1 MRLDTIARELVSH
14 GQDDKVID
22 FAAAGLYLPAV
33 QTVFATTLS
42 ALVSILAC
50 SLIPVG
56 AISAVRTLALT
67 AASGALVVRRP
78 LRVGNTRG
86 IHTVFS
92 ALRPCSALYVL
103 ALTTEQLTNTC
114 VSSEST
120 YEHGFYRRILYHA
133 AMTIVTIAAF
143 VRSRKPRNES
153 DKSFFVAAFALLTV
167 ALLPPPALAL
177 SGPLCQPP
185 TLSAAAE
192 RVLRAF
198 LFACVYTVLV
208 YSAAPISN
216 TLPDTLVCIARS
228 FTASVWVLGATI
240 YSLPIAGG
248 QICLVLYSSFVHAS
262 LQYEGIPP
270 SGDLESAGKRAN
282 SPVDRAED
290 PETDIVAAA
299 AALTRNTPTMV
310 QPLNGNGLSFH
321 LALASGALS
330 AEEKQRK
337 QEAVIQAV
345 ANGTYD

>member
-1 MRLDTIARELVSH
+1 MRLDAIARELVSYDH
-14 GQDDKVID
+14 DDKIID

-33 QTVFATTLS
+33 QTVFATSLS
-42 ALVSILAC
+42 AVVSVLAC

-67 AASGALVVRRP
+67 AAAGAVAVRRP
-78 LRVGNTRG
+78 LRVGNTKG

-103 ALTTEQLTNTC
+103 ALTIEQLTNTC
-114 VSSEST
+114 VSSEAT
-120 YEHGFYRRILYHA
+120 YEHGFYRRVLYHA
-133 AMTIVTIAAF
+133 AMTVVTIAAF
-143 VRSRKPRNES
+143 VRSRRPRNES
-153 DKSFFVAAFALLTV
+153 DKSFFAAAVALLAV

-185 TLSAAAE
+185 ALPAAAE

-228 FTASVWVLGATI
+228 GTASVWVLGATI
-240 YSLPIAGG
+240 YSLPLAAA
-248 QICLVLYSSFVHAS
+248 QICLVLYSSFVQVA
-262 LQYEGIPP
+262 LQYEGLAPA
-270 SGDLESAGKRAN
+270 DLESAERRAA
-282 SPVDRAED
+282 SPADVASE
-290 PETDIVAAA
+290 ESDIVAAA
-299 AALTRNTPTMV
+299 AALTRNAPTMV

-321 LALASGALS
+321 LALAGGVAD
-330 AEEKQRK
+330 ERQRK
-337 QEAVIQAV
+337 QEAVAQAA
-345 ANGTYD
+345 ANGAYD